1 VSKKDPVDSKRRRR
15 EVFRFEID
23 DPTDSLEELR
33 EAEAEE
39 KLAAYRSEKDPDGAA
54 AALDRLNAA
63 KRAVDACFGQVTVQA
78 LPPRLQ
84 LVFEQ
89 EIAERDSQQEK
100 AHLAAVK
107 AAEEA
112 GEDPPEPKVEEP
124 SWDAASYEVRFI
136 AACDVDGRSAERWA
150 EILQPDGN
158 WTLEDRHALLQTCY
172 QANLRRVF
180 DPQVLGKGW
189 AAKGR

>member
-23 DPTDSLEELR
+23 DPTDAVEELR

-39 KLAAYRSEKDPDGAA
+39 KLAAYRAEKDPDGAA
-54 AALDRLNAA
+54 AALERLNEA
-63 KRAVDACFGQVTVQA
+63 KRAVAACFGTVTVQA

-84 LVFEQ
+84 LEFEQ
-89 EIAERDSQQEK
+89 EIAEQDSRQEK

-112 GEDPPEPKVEEP
+112 GEEPPAPKVEDSP
-124 SWDAASYEVRFI
+124 WDAESHEVRFI

-150 EILQPDGN
+150 EILRPDGD
-158 WTLEDRHALLQTCY
+158 WTLEDRQALLQTCY
-172 QANLRRVF
+172 KANMRRVF

-189 AAKGR
+189 AAKGL

>member
-23 DPTDSLEELR
+23 DPADALDELQQ
-33 EAEAEE
+33 AEAEE
-39 KLAAYRSEKDPDGAA
+39 RLASFRSEKDPDGAV
-54 AALDRLNAA
+54 AALERLNAA
-63 KRAVDACFGQVTVQA
+63 KRAVDACFGKVTVQA

-89 EIAERDSQQEK
+89 EIAERDSRQEK

-112 GEDPPEPKVEEP
+112 GETPPEPKVEE
-124 SWDAASYEVRFI
+124 STWDAESYEVRFI

-150 EILQPDGN
+150 EVLGPDGD
-158 WTLEDRHALLQTCY
+158 WTLEDRNALMQTCY

-180 DPQVLGKGW
+180 DPAVLGKGW

>member
-1 VSKKDPVDSKRRRR
+1 VSRKDPVDSKRRRR

-23 DPTDSLEELR
+23 DPAEALEELR

-39 KLAAYRSEKDPDGAA
+39 KLASYRAEKDSDGAA
-54 AALDRLNAA
+54 AALERLNAA
-63 KRAVDACFGQVTVQA
+63 KRAVDACFGSVTVQA
-78 LPPRLQ
+78 LPPRMQ

-107 AAEEA
+107 AAEDA
-112 GEDPPEPKVEEP
+112 GEDPPDPKVEE
-124 SWDAASYEVRFI
+124 SAWDADSYEVRFI

-150 EILQPDGN
+150 EILNSDDWQ
-158 WTLEDRHALLQTCY
+158 LEDRQDLLQTCY
-172 QANLRRVF
+172 KANLRRVF
-180 DPQVLGKGW
+180 DPAVLGKGW